1 MGKVADRLSSP
12 SASLL
17 EDMAL
22 LCPAMRG
29 LFALTADFAKAYDAE
44 KKKRAPCWIFLIWS
58 MTPSASW

>member
-22 LCPAMRG
+22 LYPAMRG
-29 LFALTADFAKAYDAE
+29 LFALTTEFAKAYDAE
-44 KKKRAPCWIFLIWS
+44 KKNAPCWIFPIWS